1 MKRIVVCFL
10 AAFLTTAVIADGPAA
25 ITTVIL
31 VRHAEKVA
39 DASVKDPPL
48 TDEGRA
54 RAEEL
59 KELLRD
65 AGVSAIYTTPWERT
79 RKTAAPLAA
88 ALGLTPAEIKTGPTY
103 ANEVASTIRDKHA
116 GSTVLV
122 VGHSNTTTDVL
133 RALGVADAPKI
144 TDEEYDNLFVVTL
157 VAGSEPSLLKLKF
170 GKH

>member
-1 MKRIVVCFL
+1 MKRIVVFSL
-10 AAFLTTAVIADGPAA
+10 AVILATAVLADGPSA

-39 DASVKDPPL
+39 DPSMKDPPL

-59 KELLRD
+59 KQLLRD
-65 AGVSAIYTTPWERT
+65 AGVSAIFTTPWERT
-79 RKTAAPLAA
+79 RQTAAPLAA
-88 ALGLTPAEIKTGPTY
+88 ALGLAPAEIRTGPAY
-103 ANEVASTIRDKHA
+103 AGEVASTIRDKHA

-144 TDEEYDNLFVVTL
+144 EDAEYDNLFVVTL

-170 GKH
+170 GRR